1 MGFSELFGS
10 KSVGKSK
17 ITKNSLFPLYVVC
30 FGTTF
35 NEVLRKLLPLF
46 SLNESSDASRFF
58 KKKSFKRVFVLY
70 LHNLGIC
77 GENQV

>member
-58 KKKSFKRVFVLY
+58 KKKVLKGFLSSTY
-70 LHNLGIC
+70 II
-77 GENQV
+77 